1 MTNIIEAYQQK
12 MRMVPDN
19 GLPDNELVIV
29 DELLKSPPDEADTI
43 LEWIFAEHK
52 GYIEARARAGLKF
65 LEKNPMQGWFILET
79 LINSRNPDD
88 RDTGLTV
95 LGRSGNAD
103 KYYLAKPILND
114 PYPYLQ
120 FDAVELLQKIYPEEV
135 KSILWSLA
143 THETVWVRENA
154 QKLLLQ
160 MGENVETVN

>member
-1 MTNIIEAYQQK
+1 
-12 MRMVPDN
+12 
-19 GLPDNELVIV
+19 
-29 DELLKSPPDEADTI
+29 
-43 LEWIFAEHK
+43 
-52 GYIEARARAGLKF
+52 
-65 LEKNPMQGWFILET
+65 MQGWFILET